1 MGYSRTKSHRVTHT
15 LTPGDAPVRN
25 TIEKVLLAAAIL
37 VTAVTLAWLL
47 RFSHYGIDFTDES
60 FYLVWMAHPY
70 RYAASATQFGF
81 VYHPIYLLL
90 DGQVAALRQFNI
102 LFTFALAWTLCWV
115 FLRTAFASAT
125 LGKVRIAVVAAALA
139 TVSQLFLAAWLPTPS
154 YYSLTLQSLLI
165 AAIGL
170 LLCSAKPSA
179 ASIAG
184 WLLVGVGGWLAF
196 MAKPTTAAA
205 LAAGAFVY
213 LLAARKLNPRLL
225 AIAAATS
232 LTLLCLSAWAIDGSI
247 PVFIERLRAGVE
259 TAGILGGGYTLTQLL
274 RIDSFQLGL
283 MAKLLFLMAISL
295 AVGAAWL
302 SQAKNQWLGKAGLLA
317 TLFVA
322 AFPLAMIFRV
332 FPGYLRAG
340 QFQDLLIWAVPV
352 AAMVLAG
359 VSLRP
364 RGLLGLGR
372 PQLAVAL
379 MFLLLPHAYAF
390 GTNGNYWA
398 TGANAGLFWVLGGL
412 AILAPMASS
421 ANVGA
426 LLLPLAL
433 TGQLITVAL
442 IQAGMATPYRQP
454 EPLWTNDHAI
464 EFGRPG
470 QKLILSG
477 GFGRYVDEAV
487 RTATAAGFKNDT
499 PMIDLTGQSPG
510 ILYALGAN
518 SIGQA
523 WIIGGYPGSEA
534 LAEASLKGVS
544 CDDLSQAWLLL
555 ENDGPRRISPNVL
568 SVYGANLAKDFEM
581 VGRFKTAAGAGGYED
596 ARLQEIF
603 KPIRSPEAAAA
614 ACTAKKT
621 ARP

>member
-1 MGYSRTKSHRVTHT
+1 MTPT
-15 LTPGDAPVRN
+15 LTPVDAPVRD
-25 TIEKVLLAAAIL
+25 IKGKVLLGASLLA
-37 VTAVTLAWLL
+37 TAVTLAWLL
-47 RFSHYGIDFTDES
+47 CLSPYGIDLTDES
-60 FYLVWMAHPY
+60 FYLVWMAHPS
-70 RYAASATQFGF
+70 RYAASVTQYGF
-81 VYHPIYLLL
+81 VYHPVYALL

-115 FLRTAFASAT
+115 FLRTTFSSAA
-125 LGKVRIAVVAAALA
+125 LGKAPLAVVAAALA
-139 TVSQLFLAAWLPTPS
+139 TVSQLFLATWVPTPS

-165 AAIGL
+165 ASIGL
-170 LLCSAKPSA
+170 LLCGAKPSA
-179 ASIAG
+179 TSIAG

-205 LAAGAFVY
+205 LAGCAVVY
-213 LLAARKLNPRLL
+213 LIAAAKVNLRLL
-225 AIAAATS
+225 ALAAATS
-232 LTLLCLSAWAIDGSI
+232 TALVCLSAWAIDGSI
-247 PVFIERLRAGVE
+247 SVFIDRLRGGVE
-259 TAGILGGGYTLTQLL
+259 AARVLGGGHTLTELL
-274 RIDSFQLGL
+274 RFDRFTLGPK
-283 MAKLLFLMAISL
+283 ASLLFLMIMSL
-295 AVGAAWL
+295 SVGAACL
-302 SQAKNQWLGKAGLLA
+302 GGAKNRWIAGAGALA
-317 TLFVA
+317 TLL
-322 AFPLAMIFRV
+322 LAGLSLVVIFRV
-332 FPGYLRAG
+332 FPGRLYAG
-340 QFQDLLIWAVPV
+340 KFQELLILAVPI
-352 AAMVLAG
+352 AAAVTAG
-359 VSLRP
+359 VVLRFK
-364 RGLLGLGR
+364 GLRSINRTQG
-372 PQLAVAL
+372 AVAL
-379 MFLLLPHAYAF
+379 VFLVLPYAYAF
-390 GTNGNYWA
+390 GTNGNYWI
-398 TGANAGLFWVLGGL
+398 TGASAGLFWVLGGI
-412 AILAPMASS
+412 AILGPMTSS
-421 ANVGA
+421 ASLRA
-426 LLLPLAL
+426 ILLPLAL
-433 TGQLITVAL
+433 AGQLVTVGL
-442 IQAGMATPYRQP
+442 INTGMAAPYRQP

-510 ILYALGAN
+510 ILYAMGAN

>member
-1 MGYSRTKSHRVTHT
+1 VTPT
-15 LTPGDAPVRN
+15 LPPADTPARN
-25 TIEKVLLAAAIL
+25 TQEKVLLTAAVL
-37 VTAVTLAWLL
+37 MTVVTLAWLL

-70 RYAASATQFGF
+70 RYGASATQYGF

-115 FLRTAFASAT
+115 FLRTTFASAA
-125 LGKVRIAVVAAALA
+125 LGTARLAVLAAALA

-170 LLCSAKPSA
+170 LLCGAKPSA
-179 ASIAG
+179 SSIAG

-196 MAKPTTAAA
+196 MAKPTTAGA
-205 LAAGAFVY
+205 LAACAFAY
-213 LLAARKLNPRLL
+213 LLVAGKLNLRLL

-232 LTLLCLSAWAIDGSI
+232 VALLCLSAWAIDGSI

-259 TAGILGGGYTLTQLL
+259 TAEILGGGHTLAQLL

-283 MAKLLFLMAISL
+283 KAKLLFLMAMSL
-295 AVGAAWL
+295 AAGAAWL
-302 SQAKNQWLGKAGLLA
+302 SQAKNPWLGKAGLLA
-317 TLFVA
+317 TLLLAVL
-322 AFPLAMIFRV
+322 PLAMIFRV
-332 FPGYLRAG
+332 YPGYLRAG
-340 QFQDLLIWAVPV
+340 QFQDLLIWAVP
-352 AAMVLAG
+352 AAAVVTAG
-359 VSLRP
+359 VLLRFK
-364 RGLLGLGR
+364 GLLDLSR
-372 PQLAVAL
+372 AQIAVAL
-379 MFLLLPHAYAF
+379 LFLLLPHVYAF

-412 AILAPMASS
+412 AILGPLASF

-433 TGQLITVAL
+433 TGQLLTVAL
-442 IQAGMATPYRQP
+442 IQSGMATPYRQP
-454 EPLWTNDHAI
+454 EPLWTNDHAT

-470 QKLILSG
+470 QKLLLSG

-487 RTATAAGFKNDT
+487 RTATTAGFKKDT

-510 ILYALGAN
+510 ILYAVGAN
-518 SIGQA
+518 NIGQA
-523 WIIGGYPGSEA
+523 WIIGGYRGSNA
-534 LAEASLKGVS
+534 LAEASLKDAP
-544 CDDLSQAWLLL
+544 CDGLAQAWLLL
-555 ENDGPRRISPNVL
+555 EDDGPRRISSDVL
-568 SVYGANLAKDFEM
+568 LAYGASLVSDFEM
-581 VGRFKTAAGAGGYED
+581 VGSFKTAAGAGGYEIP
-596 ARLQEIF
+596 RLQKVF
-603 KPIRSPEAAAA
+603 KPTRSPEAAAA
-614 ACTAKKT
+614 ACSAKKT
-621 ARP
+621 TRP